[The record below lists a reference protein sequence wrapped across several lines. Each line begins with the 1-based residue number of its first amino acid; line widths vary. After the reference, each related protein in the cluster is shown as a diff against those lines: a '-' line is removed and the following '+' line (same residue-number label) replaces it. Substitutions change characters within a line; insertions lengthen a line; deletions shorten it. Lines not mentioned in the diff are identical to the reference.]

1 MDIEQIIE
9 SLQFSNIV
17 WQVITP
23 LIFSLA
29 DIITGFIQAVINNNV
44 ETSKMRVGLLH
55 KFLILIIIILSF
67 VIDFAFNFRYFS
79 KVVCIYVIFMELMS
93 ITENLTKA
101 GIDIAGISKILKIK
115 NEGRKDNAIK

>member
-9 SLQFSNIV
+9 SLQFSNIA

-23 LIFSLA
+23 IIFSLA

-44 ETSKMRVGLLH
+44 ESFKMRVGLLH
-55 KFLILIIIILSF
+55 KFLILLVIILSF
-67 VIDFAFNFRYFS
+67 VIDFAFKIGYFS

-93 ITENLTKA
+93 IAENLTKA
-101 GIDIAGISKILKIK
+101 GIDIAGLSKILKMK
-115 NEGRKDNAIK
+115 RGE

>member
-9 SLQFSNIV
+9 SLQFSNII

-44 ETSKMRVGLLH
+44 ESFKMRVGLLH
-55 KFLILIIIILSF
+55 KFLILLVIILSF

-79 KVVCIYVIFMELMS
+79 KAVCIYVIFMELMS

-115 NEGRKDNAIK
+115 NERRKDNEIK